1 MKKITIL
8 LLCFI
13 TITSCGKKETQI
25 KIPFISSSNKAITE
39 GYFIAE
45 NNKITKIEF
54 DHITYKSELI
64 VKEFSIKLYHK
75 NKLLKEL
82 VKEEK
87 HTNEREPEYVEIY
100 SLKNY
105 LKNKTFT
112 YNLNHLK
119 LTKNQTNDFYIEI
132 DIIDRYDNEI
142 HDTLILMTE

>member
-1 MKKITIL
+1 MNSLKKITIL

-13 TITSCGKKETQI
+13 TITGCGKKEKQIKIPLI

-100 SLKNY
+100 SLKN
-105 LKNKTFT
+105 LS
-112 YNLNHLK
+112 
-119 LTKNQTNDFYIEI
+119 
-132 DIIDRYDNEI
+132 
-142 HDTLILMTE
+142 